1 MKHVCRYTPSMSRRQ
16 ILVDAHSE
24 DYPNSDRI
32 FYNKRLDSFN
42 CSNFL
47 DVDWISSS
55 GNSCEDEQY
64 ERWLILTHQY
74 HHMLLS
80 FIPLFDIW
88 HSVLQVYAHRLSCC
102 WSIIIW
108 ECGEGN
114 EWFWIVSACQ
124 GKCYF

>member
-1 MKHVCRYTPSMSRRQ
+1 MSRRQ

-64 ERWLILTHQY
+64 ER
-74 HHMLLS
+74 
-80 FIPLFDIW
+80 
-88 HSVLQVYAHRLSCC
+88 
-102 WSIIIW
+102 
-108 ECGEGN
+108 
-114 EWFWIVSACQ
+114 
-124 GKCYF
+124 